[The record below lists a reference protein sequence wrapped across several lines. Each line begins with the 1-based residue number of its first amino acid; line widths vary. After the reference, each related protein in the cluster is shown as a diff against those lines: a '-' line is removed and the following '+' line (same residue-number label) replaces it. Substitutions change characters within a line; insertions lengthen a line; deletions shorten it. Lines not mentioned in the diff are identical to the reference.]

1 MTKKELLINEIQQ
14 IPESFLDDVFDFI
27 NYLKIKIAKE
37 EIDTAVMSE
46 PSLSKDWLSPEEEEA
61 WQNL

>member
-1 MTKKELLINEIQQ
+1 MTKKELLINEIEK
-14 IPESFLDDVFDFI
+14 IPESLLDDVFDFI
-27 NYLKIKIAKE
+27 NYLKTKIVKE

-46 PSLSKDWLSPEEEEA
+46 PLLSKDWLRPEEEKA